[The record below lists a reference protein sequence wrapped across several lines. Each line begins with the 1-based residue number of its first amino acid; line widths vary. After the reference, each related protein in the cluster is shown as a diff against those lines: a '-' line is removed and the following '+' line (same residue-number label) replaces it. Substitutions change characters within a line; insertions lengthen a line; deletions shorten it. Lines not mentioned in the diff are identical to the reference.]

1 MRSNVLR
8 KLARQMAFIASTT
21 AFAGCYSMNGYVV
34 NSSGQSYYEQGN
46 YQAAAAEFQQALIN
60 DPGNP
65 DYMANLAKARWKSG
79 DAIGAEQLFRQAL
92 TVSPSHQP
100 AYHGM
105 AELMVSHGRA
115 NEAQGLLQTWAATQP
130 YVAESHIELAWLQR
144 QMGQQ
149 DSAAQSLHRALQVN
163 PGHSTALAHLGQY
176 YQDAGRPDQAVA
188 MYQQSLRAD
197 WNQPDVHSKMALAA
211 QSVGA
216 NHPMSATAMARGVH
230 PYGVPRQQ
238 TVLGPPSP
246 GQQLAQ
252 LQLQQQ
258 IQLAQVQPGM
268 QQAFMPPFAMASS
281 SQSAYPVMPA
291 GWTTAPQWAA
301 ARTVNSQAT
310 NTRFASAAGQPYGDM
325 SYADMAVSSV
335 QPGTAAQGGGAMVV
349 GQIPSVSS
357 VIQSDPLLRQ
367 GWSVVPGSVK
377 VTEGGQSSAAGG
389 PVSAAAVNGV
399 PSQSPVP
406 QPDPG
411 FTQAVRGVPSKS
423 ISATAQ
429 LQGGAG
435 MTAAA
440 DVPELEAF

>member
-8 KLARQMAFIASTT
+8 KLARRMAFIASTT

-105 AELMVSHGRA
+105 AELLVSQGRA

-149 DSAAQSLHRALQVN
+149 DSAAQSLQRALQVN

-281 SQSAYPVMPA
+281 SQAAPSVMSA
-291 GWTTAPQWAA
+291 GWITAPQGMAA
-301 ARTVNSQAT
+301 NAVNPQAT
-310 NTRFASAAGQPYGDM
+310 NTRFASASSPP
-325 SYADMAVSSV
+325 YADMAVHASQPGNSV
-335 QPGTAAQGGGAMVV
+335 QRGGAMVV

-357 VIQSDPLLRQ
+357 VIQSDPLLQQ

-377 VTEGGQSSAAGG
+377 VTEGGQSAATGS
-389 PVSAAAVNGV
+389 PVSAAGV
-399 PSQSPVP
+399 PGGASQAPVP

-411 FTQAVRGVPSKS
+411 FTQAVQGVPAKS

-429 LQGGAG
+429 LQGNPG
-435 MTAAA
+435 MTASA